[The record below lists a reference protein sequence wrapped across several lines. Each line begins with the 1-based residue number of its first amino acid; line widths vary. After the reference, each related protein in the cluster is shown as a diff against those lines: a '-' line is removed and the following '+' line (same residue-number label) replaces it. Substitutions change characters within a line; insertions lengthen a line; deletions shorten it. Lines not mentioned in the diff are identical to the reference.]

1 VVVATYV
8 IQHPAIGVPDEIIA
22 PNKEKSRKDGNDPNG
37 KVPFRVCFMRLVR
50 VISVWSPFPGSF
62 PQCVGVIDICVHEP
76 QHAAHDSSFSY
87 NIWCAEFY
95 LRHTVRLVTISTIS
109 VWSPF
114 PLHHGSARRFRGRM
128 GHIVPVRHLR
138 KDRACHRRRGHRR
151 Q

>member
-1 VVVATYV
+1 MTLM
-8 IQHPAIGVPDEIIA
+8 
-22 PNKEKSRKDGNDPNG
+22 EKCHFAFVSC
-37 KVPFRVCFMRLVR
+37 VSL
-50 VISVWSPFPGSF
+50 GSF
-62 PQCVGVIDICVHEP
+62 PSGHHFQGH
-76 QHAAHDSSFSY
+76 F
-87 NIWCAEFY
+87 
-95 LRHTVRLVTISTIS
+95 RLVTISTIS

>member
-62 PQCVGVIDICVHEP
+62 PQCVGDRCENCTKIVR
-76 QHAAHDSSFSY
+76 SSERNLVGLPGEQTFS
-87 NIWCAEFY
+87 I
-95 LRHTVRLVTISTIS
+95 L
-109 VWSPF
+109 
-114 PLHHGSARRFRGRM
+114 
-128 GHIVPVRHLR
+128 
-138 KDRACHRRRGHRR
+138 
-151 Q
+151 